1 MLRFFS
7 FVGHCLTSCRL
18 KNISEKNPEV
28 TYDFKWKC
36 QNERMY
42 SWTICKV
49 EKFFCWPLTIGNW
62 GNFSFHAVSCL
73 NPMSVLDSVSA
84 NFPDIIFWAFHRWPA
99 ALPWTK
105 RRFPEAFNTRPSWD
119 LQKYICALTQDNGF
133 YCERFSVKQRQ
144 RINPM
149 PGRNKQGLPGCKTAE
164 HWDCCSIF
172 FPWQGQQGM

>member
-1 MLRFFS
+1 MILN
-7 FVGHCLTSCRL
+7 
-18 KNISEKNPEV
+18 KNVKMNEKIL
-28 TYDFKWKC
+28 FHKALC
-36 QNERMY
+36 

-144 RINPM
+144 KIISM
-149 PGRNKQGLPGCKTAE
+149 PWRNKQGLPGCKTAE

>member
-1 MLRFFS
+1 M
-7 FVGHCLTSCRL
+7 
-18 KNISEKNPEV
+18 NEKILFHN
-28 TYDFKWKC
+28 KAL
-36 QNERMY
+36 Y

-105 RRFPEAFNTRPSWD
+105 RRFPEAFNTQHSWD
-119 LQKYICALTQDNGF
+119 QFLCRKNIFVHWFHRTMFFIVKDSLWKKDKRLIRCRGGTNRGCRAAKLQSTETVAQF
-133 YCERFSVKQRQ
+133 FSHDKDS
-144 RINPM
+144 
-149 PGRNKQGLPGCKTAE
+149 KECK
-164 HWDCCSIF
+164 W
-172 FPWQGQQGM
+172 